1 MSQKAE
7 KSLFSYNAKDLTFKK
22 ENLSVRNELVN
33 CSNEALRKMFILL
46 KILNIKVNELLPYI
60 DFSKSL
66 SYSERL
72 RDKFTSISPLIFWD
86 IKNEMIQYYLEEH
99 ILTFLFNY
107 KKINIFININKKNK
121 CVPKDLKINLFR
133 SRTNN

>member
-1 MSQKAE
+1 MSQIAK
-7 KSLFSYNAKDLTFKK
+7 KSLFSYNEKDLTFKK

-33 CSNEALRKMFILL
+33 CSNKVSRKMFILL

-72 RDKFTSISPLIFWD
+72 RDIFTSISPLIFLD
-86 IKNEMIQYYLEEH
+86 IKNEMI
-99 ILTFLFNY
+99 
-107 KKINIFININKKNK
+107 
-121 CVPKDLKINLFR
+121 
-133 SRTNN
+133 

>member
-1 MSQKAE
+1 MSQIAK
-7 KSLFSYNAKDLTFKK
+7 KSLFSYNEKDLTFKK

-33 CSNEALRKMFILL
+33 CSNKVSRKMFILL

-72 RDKFTSISPLIFWD
+72 RDIFTSISLLIFLD
-86 IKNEMIQYYLEEH
+86 IKNEMI
-99 ILTFLFNY
+99 
-107 KKINIFININKKNK
+107 
-121 CVPKDLKINLFR
+121 
-133 SRTNN
+133 

>member
-1 MSQKAE
+1 
-7 KSLFSYNAKDLTFKK
+7 
-22 ENLSVRNELVN
+22 
-33 CSNEALRKMFILL
+33 MFILL

-121 CVPKDLKINLFR
+121 CVPKDLKINLFKV
-133 SRTNN
+133 

>member
-1 MSQKAE
+1 MSKIAK
-7 KSLFSYNAKDLTFKK
+7 KSLFSYNEKDLTFKK

-33 CSNEALRKMFILL
+33 CSNKVSRKMFILL

-72 RDKFTSISPLIFWD
+72 RDIFTSISPLIFLD
-86 IKNEMIQYYLEEH
+86 IKNEMI
-99 ILTFLFNY
+99 
-107 KKINIFININKKNK
+107 
-121 CVPKDLKINLFR
+121 
-133 SRTNN
+133 

>member
-1 MSQKAE
+1 MSQIAK
-7 KSLFSYNAKDLTFKK
+7 KSLFSYNEKDLTFKK

-33 CSNEALRKMFILL
+33 CSNKVSRKMFIFL

-72 RDKFTSISPLIFWD
+72 RDIFTSISPLIFLD
-86 IKNEMIQYYLEEH
+86 IKNEMI
-99 ILTFLFNY
+99 
-107 KKINIFININKKNK
+107 
-121 CVPKDLKINLFR
+121 
-133 SRTNN
+133 